1 MYDNVRLSTPSA
13 LFALADRCAQ
23 MSIERI
29 QILIRKNYEEMGQL
43 HEQLALIQ
51 SGHDEDNDPEL
62 IDEKLWVSKNL
73 CQLHPTESIQAT
85 TCRP

>member
-1 MYDNVRLSTPSA
+1 
-13 LFALADRCAQ
+13 
-23 MSIERI
+23 MSIEKI

-62 IDEKLWVSKNL
+62 IDEKL
-73 CQLHPTESIQAT
+73 
-85 TCRP
+85 